1 MVGLKQ
7 LRPDFLVQL
16 SSSIGLGKI
25 QKESRKYFALLEQ
38 LYVLLFLG
46 VARHREAGGGYVPV
60 DWQAEVSACTRG
72 DVRFFEYNGSD
83 AKGVKI
89 INLQ

>member
-1 MVGLKQ
+1 MV
-7 LRPDFLVQL
+7 LRFAH
-16 SSSIGLGKI
+16 SSFDCVM
-25 QKESRKYFALLEQ
+25 R
-38 LYVLLFLG
+38 

-72 DVRFFEYNGSD
+72 EVRLFDYNGSK

-89 INLQ
+89 INQPCPHSYHV

>member
-1 MVGLKQ
+1 M
-7 LRPDFLVQL
+7 R
-16 SSSIGLGKI
+16 
-25 QKESRKYFALLEQ
+25 
-38 LYVLLFLG
+38 